1 MPDPIIAELWE
12 IKDTIAAEHPGGID
26 SLVASLRS
34 RPKRPGQ
41 PIVDLSAQCVVTPPR
56 ASQTDH
62 LDPTT
67 GSDHT

>member
-26 SLVASLRS
+26 ALIASLRS

-41 PIVDLSAQCVVTPPR
+41 PIVDLSAQRVATAPQGAGTRHPDQATVK
-56 ASQTDH
+56 DNM
-62 LDPTT
+62 
-67 GSDHT
+67 